1 MTTLKYDYTAM
12 RARFVSAEPEMTITA
27 VAEEFGVVPTAI
39 STITRRAKSEGW
51 HDLREKRIQRVDQK
65 LVDGM
70 ADREAKRRLRRMAV
84 EDNAL
89 EAIDEAISKMR
100 SDMKRTKW
108 EKNPATQEYELVPA
122 VTYRPEQVVQLM
134 DRIKGLFDGTAPAG
148 DSTTNLTQVNFGD
161 FDPSRE
167 DHRALAAQIV
177 EHTRGA
183 GGPSRRS
190 AGSSPLP
197 DAPGTVEDEW
207 P

>member
-1 MTTLKYDYTAM
+1 MAGRTPRVKLPSGYRDNISWLDDPWYTA
-12 RARFVSAEPEMTITA
+12 RIVGTFLLVT
-27 VAEEFGVVPTAI
+27 FGVALIVYAATHEVEVPVTG
-39 STITRRAKSEGW
+39 T
-51 HDLREKRIQRVDQK
+51 K
-65 LVDGM
+65 L
-70 ADREAKRRLRRMAV
+70 
-84 EDNAL
+84 
-89 EAIDEAISKMR
+89 I
-100 SDMKRTKW
+100 
-108 EKNPATQEYELVPA
+108 
-122 VTYRPEQVVQLM
+122 M

-197 DAPGTVEDEW
+197 DAPGAVEDEW